1 MENEL
6 RTAKNE
12 VKIIGEVIEHKLNEG
27 TASNDTGTFNYI
39 NGSIVVRAGETTE
52 VSVKVFVHELTKKKD
67 TNKT

>member
-27 TASNDTGTFNYI
+27 TASNDNGTF
-39 NGSIVVRAGETTE
+39 
-52 VSVKVFVHELTKKKD
+52 KLKKL
-67 TNKT
+67 